1 MPYPT
6 DMKEKLAIHGGEPVR
21 TKPYPT
27 WPMAGAR
34 EEELLLEVIRSQQ
47 WGGYHKLVGEFEALF
62 AQMHD
67 CEHAVTCANG
77 TIALEMALD
86 AAGIRSGD
94 EVIVPA
100 HSFIATSSAVSRV
113 GAVPVFV
120 DIDRETYNISPERI
134 REAASENT
142 KAVIVVHF
150 GGAMVDMDRLDKI
163 AAETKLTVIEDAA
176 HAHGAEWHG
185 RRAGSFGIVST
196 FSFQNSKVMTSGEGG
211 IITTNDAD
219 LAARARSFAN
229 CGRREGE
236 GWFDHFVLASNLRMT
251 GFQAAVL
258 TAQLEKLT
266 DQIRL
271 RQQNAESLIKAVS
284 APGVRF
290 QKVPDG
296 ANVESC
302 YIIPGAIDEAEFGVG
317 RDAFIEAMKAEGI
330 PCSPFY
336 ANPLYKNPM
345 YEDVAH
351 RTEPCPAAEEVCG
364 TSFWLPLVTLMGS
377 EEDAKDVARAIEK
390 IHTAYKPVE
399 TETGVAVN

>member
-1 MPYPT
+1 MR
-6 DMKEKLAIHGGEPVR
+6 EKLAIHGGEPVR
-21 TKPYPT
+21 TEPYPT
-27 WPMAGAR
+27 WPMAGGR

-77 TIALEMALD
+77 TVALEMALY
-86 AAGIRSGD
+86 AAGIVPGD

-100 HSFIATSSAVSRV
+100 HSFIATSSAVSRA

-120 DIDRETYNISPERI
+120 DIDRETYNISLDRI
-134 REAASENT
+134 REAVSDKT

-150 GGAMVDMDRLDKI
+150 GGAMVDMDRLEEVVK
-163 AAETKLTVIEDAA
+163 ETKLIVIEDAA

-185 RRAGSFGIVST
+185 RRAGSFGAVST

-229 CGRREGE
+229 CGRREDA
-236 GWFDHFVLASNLRMT
+236 GWFDHFILASNLRL
-251 GFQAAVL
+251 GAFQAAVL

-284 APGVRF
+284 APGIRF
-290 QKVPDG
+290 QKVPGG
-296 ANVESC
+296 ANVQSC
-302 YIIPGAIDEAEFGVG
+302 YVIPGAIDEAEFGVG
-317 RDAFIEAMKAEGI
+317 RDGFIEAMKAEGI
-330 PCSPFY
+330 PCAPFY
-336 ANPLYKNPM
+336 AKPLYKNPM

-351 RTEPCPAAEEVCG
+351 RIEPCPVAEEACD

-377 EEDAKDVARAIEK
+377 EDDVQDVARAIQK
-390 IHTAYKPVE
+390 IHTAYKPVT
-399 TETGVAVN
+399 TESGVAVN